1 MGGVLSGEYHEAN
14 EITNRDRQLLNAIY
28 ANNNNILPVDFDV
41 FLINKVRQSSINY
54 NRTTKIKENESI

>member
-41 FLINKVRQSSINY
+41 LF
-54 NRTTKIKENESI
+54 IKTVS